1 MRKWTLLLML
11 AAVCGAGGC
20 AGSEEKKPSNM
31 RARQDEA
38 MRDPFNYSP
47 TDRTDISGGGITDF
61 KSDAFMKDVNS
72 VISP

>member
-11 AAVCGAGGC
+11 SAACGGVGC
-20 AGSEEKKPSNM
+20 AGGDEKPSDM
-31 RARQDEA
+31 RARQDQA
-38 MRDPFNYSP
+38 LRDPFNYSLN
-47 TDRTDISGGGITDF
+47 DRTDISGGGMTDF